1 MTHWF
6 APTWLEYMTLASVA
20 LACVL
25 NAAVLRDDL
34 IHEDEESA
42 TGRRLIVAGMAL
54 IALRIGW
61 LIADQVALELT
72 GPARGLLTAYG
83 TAKKTIGML
92 DFDDLIERD
101 HGHAPPKFVALACR
115 FVRESRG
122 RTPLINLD
130 HRQNTRS
137 KCLGR

>member
-61 LIADQVALELT
+61 LIADQVAPGLSVFMCL
-72 GPARGLLTAYG
+72 GLLLCSAGASLIAAQRIKKRWEPSRWNDDDTDPPTRPLTLDEMRRVYG
-83 TAKKTIGML
+83 AGK
-92 DFDDLIERD
+92 D
-101 HGHAPPKFVALACR
+101 
-115 FVRESRG
+115 
-122 RTPLINLD
+122 
-130 HRQNTRS
+130 
-137 KCLGR
+137 